1 MSYSHIKIIPMKTNI
16 ILFLLAISSNLVGQ
30 VFQNTAQV
38 QRLIVGQP
46 NTLLLSA
53 GISNIQRIDIARLGF
68 CDGNSYFNIEMDE
81 SKSQLTITPLA
92 DIVVYDTIYHEW
104 VEWEKEVMAGERYCE
119 FHGDTMFVVRQ
130 NLEVGDYEWAWS
142 VRDVANPIK
151 AINKRQIDLV
161 EKSSVLPF
169 RLVITTESDSYE
181 QTFECVQLE
190 EKPFLIFCGKNGGEL
205 NKNEVASYSDVWVNF
220 HLSEDDR
227 NNFPYL
233 KTRNPIRPSR
243 FTISIVFEYGTVKEY
258 RVDGNPLNP
267 DILLAIKDPF
277 AKRLFIDG
285 VEYTDNNSVR
295 YSLGQGIF
303 FTLK

>member
-1 MSYSHIKIIPMKTNI
+1 MKTNL

-30 VFQNTAQV
+30 VFQNSAQV

-46 NTLLLSA
+46 NTLLLGA
-53 GISNIQRIDIARLGF
+53 GISNIQRIDIAQFGF
-68 CDGNSYFNIEMDE
+68 WDGNSYFNIEMDE
-81 SKSQLTITPLA
+81 SKSQITITPLA
-92 DIVVYDTIYHEW
+92 EIVVYDTIYHDW
-104 VEWEKEVMAGERYCE
+104 VEWEKKVRAGLMYCE

-169 RLVITTESDSYE
+169 RLVIITESDFYE

-190 EKPFLIFCGKNGGEL
+190 QKPFLIFCGKNGGEL
-205 NKNEVASYSDVWVNF
+205 NRNEVNSNSEAWVNF
-220 HLSEDDR
+220 LLSEDDR

-233 KTRNPIRPSR
+233 QTRNPIRTNR
-243 FTISIVFEYGTVKEY
+243 FTIDVAFENGSIKEY
-258 RVDGNPLNP
+258 FVNGNQLHPE
-267 DILLAIKDPF
+267 LLQAVKDPT
-277 AKRLFIDG
+277 ANKLFITNI
-285 VEYTDNNSVR
+285 EYADNNSVR
-295 YSLGQGIF
+295 YSLGQGIV

>member
-1 MSYSHIKIIPMKTNI
+1 MKTKL

-30 VFQNTAQV
+30 VFQNSAQV

-81 SKSQLTITPLA
+81 SKSQLI
-92 DIVVYDTIYHEW
+92 
-104 VEWEKEVMAGERYCE
+104 EWEKNVSAGLMYCE
-119 FHGDTMFVVRQ
+119 FHGDTMFIVRS
-130 NLEVGDYEWAWS
+130 NLETGEYEWVWS

-205 NKNEVASYSDVWVNF
+205 NKNEVASYSEVWVNF
-220 HLSEDDR
+220 HLSEDDW
-227 NNFPYL
+227 NNFPNL
-233 KTRNPIRPSR
+233 KTRSPIRPSR
-243 FTISIVFEYGTVKEY
+243 FTISIVFEYGAVKEY

-277 AKRLFIDG
+277 AKKLFIER
-285 VEYTDNNSVR
+285 VEYADNNSVR
-295 YSLGQGIF
+295 YSLGQGIA

>member
-1 MSYSHIKIIPMKTNI
+1 MKTNL

-30 VFQNTAQV
+30 VFQNSAQV

-46 NTLLLSA
+46 NTLLLGA
-53 GISNIQRIDIARLGF
+53 GISNIQRIDIAQFGF
-68 CDGNSYFNIEMDE
+68 WDGNSYFNIEMDE
-81 SKSQLTITPLA
+81 SKSQITITPLA
-92 DIVVYDTIYHEW
+92 EIVVYDTIYHDW
-104 VEWEKEVMAGERYCE
+104 VEWEKNVRAGLMYCE
-119 FHGDTMFVVRQ
+119 FHGDTMLVVRQ

-169 RLVITTESDSYE
+169 RLVITTESDFYE

-190 EKPFLIFCGKNGGEL
+190 QKPFLIFCGKNGGEL
-205 NKNEVASYSDVWVNF
+205 NRNEVNSNSEAWVNF
-220 HLSEDDR
+220 LLSEDDR

-233 KTRNPIRPSR
+233 QTRNPIRTNR
-243 FTISIVFEYGTVKEY
+243 FTIDIAFENGSIKEY
-258 RVDGNPLNP
+258 FVNGNQLHPE
-267 DILLAIKDPF
+267 LLQAIKDPT
-277 AKRLFIDG
+277 ANKLFITNI
-285 VEYTDNNSVR
+285 EYADNNSGR
-295 YSLGQGIF
+295 YSLGQGIV